1 MLMTSFRFPCLLM
14 ALLVLSACDSQ
25 ESTTTAPREPA
36 KPAISVISVAPADV
50 VPVPVPDPEPVPTPK
65 PPVKPPS
72 EPARPIPKPAAKE
85 PAVTPALKENL
96 DLSLPAD
103 LFDELQPFATPDEFS
118 SPALLPPLFRAQESS
133 QSPFQLHGKLI
144 TNEQEDDYWDS
155 LEGAELQFEFKR

>member
-65 PPVKPPS
+65 PPVKQPS
-72 EPARPIPKPAAKE
+72 AIPKPAVKASVVA
-85 PAVTPALKENL
+85 PPPLKADL

-103 LFDELQPFATPDEFS
+103 LFDQLQPLVAPDQLS
-118 SPALLPPLFRAQESS
+118 YPSLLPPLFRAQETSE
-133 QSPFQLHGKLI
+133 SPFQLNGKLI
-144 TNEQEDDYWDS
+144 TNEREGDYWDS
-155 LEGAELQFEFKR
+155 LEGAELQIEFKR